1 VQAPPE
7 SSDVRTLVSCGTTWL
22 GQRVLIVDPET
33 LCSCHPGEIGE
44 IWIAGPSVA
53 QGYWGQEE
61 ASQETF
67 QAFTSDTCDGPF
79 LRTGDLGFLKDG
91 ELFVTGRRKDLLIIH
106 GKNYYPQDIEVTVE
120 KCHSAIRFGCSAV
133 FSVPVDGG
141 EGLVVVAEVERAFQR
156 GYDSPQASTSNQHVR
171 REPESASSADEVKA
185 LYLQNVVST
194 IRKTV
199 ATEHDLPLHAVVLLK
214 PATIPKTSSG
224 KVQRH
229 LCRSGYQTRLLAGL
243 HWDEPSNT

>member
-1 VQAPPE
+1 NFAYDLCVRKVTPEQMEQLDLSCWDLAFNGAEPVRSQTMEAFAEKFAPCGFRKEAFYPCYGLAEGTLFVTGGLKRQAPRFLHVSASMLMNHRAEPALPE

-33 LCSCHPGEIGE
+33 LCGCPPGQIGE

-61 ASQETF
+61 VSQEIF

-106 GKNYYPQDIEVTVE
+106 GKNYYPQDMELMVE
-120 KCHSAIRFGCSAV
+120 KC
-133 FSVPVDGG
+133 
-141 EGLVVVAEVERAFQR
+141 
-156 GYDSPQASTSNQHVR
+156 
-171 REPESASSADEVKA
+171 
-185 LYLQNVVST
+185 
-194 IRKTV
+194 
-199 ATEHDLPLHAVVLLK
+199 
-214 PATIPKTSSG
+214 
-224 KVQRH
+224 
-229 LCRSGYQTRLLAGL
+229 
-243 HWDEPSNT
+243 